1 MLMSLVSAQCGQTI
15 NMLNLED
22 MTNTES
28 QIPFVMSKP
37 IKQTKAGVKSVP
49 IKFTSY
55 SADPTPCVVTT
66 LKEYSARTEDL
77 RGHCKQLFISYLKHF
92 HPVSRST
99 ISRWVKE
106 VMKAAGINVAKFKPH
121 STRSVSTSKA
131 SLCSVPLDQIMSA
144 AGWTL
149 ATTFDRFYKKPID
162 VNNGF
167 PDNILS
173 LD

>member
-1 MLMSLVSAQCGQTI
+1 MSLVSAQRGQTI
-15 NMLNLED
+15 HTLNLED
-22 MTNTES
+22 MTNTEL
-28 QIPFVMSKP
+28 QITFVM
-37 IKQTKAGVKSVP
+37 SVP

-55 SADPTPCVVTT
+55 SADPTLCVVTA
-66 LKEYSARTEDL
+66 LKEYLARTEDL
-77 RGHCKQLFISYLKHF
+77 RVHCKQLFIGYLKPF

-121 STRSVSTSKA
+121 GTRSASTSKA
-131 SLCSVPLDQIMSA
+131 SLCPLPLDQIMSA

-149 ATTFDRFYKKPID
+149 ATTFARFYNKPID

-167 PDNILS
+167 ADNICHLIS
-173 LD
+173 CLINHPAYG